1 MTKNMQ
7 KPLAFVG
14 QNKDACFYVMIALET
29 DSGPILGRFWTP
41 KSSPNRPKIGS
52 ERYPASC
59 SFLNAIQDLQKSIFG
74 PTWPQLDP
82 REAAKR
88 PPRADPKRSEND
100 SKTVQNRCWQR
111 GRFRSRSWTDFGP
124 IWDRF
129 GTVLGSISERFSIG
143 FWSIFGRGTP
153 ISVICIYACM
163 HICNYAEMH
172 AYTNEMHN
180 FIRAWWELHAKR
192 WGRRWLAP
200 WAS

>member
-1 MTKNMQ
+1 MAKNMQ
-7 KPLAFVG
+7 KPLVFVG

-29 DSGPILGRFWTP
+29 DSGSILGRFWTP
-41 KSSPNRPKIGS
+41 RSPQNRPKIDS

-88 PPRADPKRSEND
+88 PPRAGPKRSENG
-100 SKTVQNRCWQR
+100 SKTVRNRCWQR

-143 FWSIFGRGTP
+143 FWSIFKTMF
-153 ISVICIYACM
+153 SVIGNSVQRVLTKPRKQIHTVKHMVCFKNDIFTTS
-163 HICNYAEMH
+163 IE
-172 AYTNEMHN
+172 
-180 FIRAWWELHAKR
+180 I
-192 WGRRWLAP
+192 
-200 WAS
+200 